1 VKALDAAVF
10 DAFNRCSDPAQLQ
23 RHASYFDD
31 ALEFYHDLGGVTWTR
46 ESMIDNTRRNACGRY
61 TRQLVEDT
69 FDVSVIAGFG
79 AVARGTHRFCQVDS
93 GRCEGEAEFVM
104 LWRHQ
109 DGRWQVTRAISFN
122 HRPAD

>member
-1 VKALDAAVF
+1 M
-10 DAFNRCSDPAQLQ
+10 
-23 RHASYFDD
+23 
-31 ALEFYHDLGGVTWTR
+31 EFYHDLGGVTWTR